1 MKKITLVAL
10 SVLVLGSCIL
20 RKSTKEGDTTQL
32 STDLV
37 TLEKQITENAFSFE
51 YLSFKGAGIFD
62 GMGIQQ
68 NLTLHFRMKRDEIV
82 WITAQA
88 MLGIEVARMLVTKD
102 SVYIAQKLPD
112 TRYYEYSLDSMSQL
126 LGVSLS
132 VTQLQ
137 DLFLGNPLL
146 PYNPAEIGM
155 RGDSIMVEKRVSAF
169 LLHEFFVPQRPKIAR
184 NYLQSLEAEGSA
196 DVHYLDFEMVN
207 NKQMPVKVNIF
218 VTRPDLTAKID
229 LHYTNISLDSIA
241 QFPFRKPNQ

>member
-1 MKKITLVAL
+1 MNKLSLVAL
-10 SVLVLGSCIL
+10 SVLVLGSCNL
-20 RKSTKEGDTTQL
+20 RKSAKTTGETPL

-37 TLEKQITENAFSFE
+37 TLEKQITDNAFSFE
-51 YLSFKGAGIFD
+51 YLSFKGAGRFD

-68 NLTLHFRMKRDEIV
+68 NLTLHFKMKRSEIV
-82 WITAQA
+82 WISAQA
-88 MLGIEVARMLVTKD
+88 MLNIEVARLLVTKD
-102 SVYIAQKLPD
+102 SAYIIQNFPEPAY
-112 TRYYEYSLDSMSQL
+112 REFSLDSLSLL
-126 LGVSLS
+126 LGVPLS

-146 PYNPAEIGM
+146 PYDPAQIGM

-184 NYLQSLEAEGSA
+184 NFLQSLEEEGSA
-196 DVHYLDFEMVN
+196 DVHYLDFQTVN

-218 VTRPDLTAKID
+218 VRRPDLTAKLD

-241 QFPFRKPNQ
+241 QFPFRKPTK